1 MNTRRKPNMTP
12 CQTPMAELPMPQRLD
27 TFEEVSLGYT
37 PEQAMAEA
45 ERCLNCPDRYCSAH
59 CPAHSYIP
67 EFIAEVRAGRFENAW
82 ELLRRTNPMME
93 ISGRVCPCELQCQS
107 HCTRGIKGEPVAIG
121 RLERFVGDWH
131 RLHHGQHAA
140 PASQCRGKTAAV
152 VGGGPA
158 GLTCALS
165 LAVAGYEVT
174 VYEKTG
180 QLGGIPAWG
189 IPSFVLPGAL
199 MEHQIQQLKD
209 LGVRFRMG
217 TALGVDVTA
226 EQLRGEY
233 DAVFVA
239 TGAERAVVPAAGG
252 LELAGVVQARDY
264 LTEPGRYA
272 GRTVLVFGGGNTAID
287 VARTALRQ
295 GADTVRLVYRRMQS
309 DMPCTREE
317 WSIARTEGVELVP
330 LTAPARMVGQDGR
343 LTGVECDRMELAPP
357 DYPGGRNNVRPSG
370 QQVTL
375 ACDLAVL
382 ALGFETIAVPGL
394 PCDSAGRIRTDRRHE
409 TGVAGIFA
417 GGDAVTGP
425 STLMRA
431 VAAGKD
437 AAAEIFARLSDGF

>member
-121 RLERFVGDWH
+121 RLERFVGDWY

-165 LAVAGYEVT
+165 LAVAGFEVT

-217 TALGVDVTA
+217 TALGADVTA

-239 TGAERAVVPAAGG
+239 TGAEHAVVPAAGG

-382 ALGFETIAVPGL
+382 ALGFENIAVPGL